1 MKLKQIP
8 TIPYL
13 FYAVGVL
20 LLVTGLGMWWY
31 QNHALATLEDPTGRV
46 GLAVVVTQELPTLT
60 ATPEPTHTPTLTAT
74 PSITDSAVA
83 MTPALT
89 STPTETP
96 LPSPTSTPTPDP
108 FPPSVTAPNRLVIPK
123 IGVDSLVVPMAWEY
137 REDSAG
143 SLFTEWVVPLN
154 EAGWHV
160 NSATPGNHNNVVISG
175 HHNIGTEVFRYLPDL
190 EPGDEIQVYANEQP
204 YTYVVEEKYILRE
217 EGMPLEVRIQNNDYI
232 LPKDDERLTL
242 VSCWPYET
250 NSHRVVIIARPKL
263 G

>member
-1 MKLKQIP
+1 MNLKQIP
-8 TIPYL
+8 TVPYL

-20 LLVTGLGMWWY
+20 LLVAGLGVWWY
-31 QNHALATLEDPTGRV
+31 QNRAVVTLDDPTGRV
-46 GLAVVVTQELPTLT
+46 GLAVVVTQEVPTPS
-60 ATPEPTHTPTLTAT
+60 ATPEPTNTPTLTAT

-96 LPSPTSTPTPDP
+96 LPSPTATPTPDP
-108 FPPSVTAPNRLVIPK
+108 FPPSVTSPSRLVIPK
-123 IGVDSLVVPMAWEY
+123 IGVDTAVVPMVWEY
-137 REDSAG
+137 REDTAG
-143 SLFTEWVVPLN
+143 SLFTEWIVPLN

-160 NSATPGNHNNVVISG
+160 NSTTPGNDNNVVISG
-175 HHNIGTEVFRYLPDL
+175 HNNVGTEVFRSLSDL
-190 EPGDEIQVYANEQP
+190 EPGDEIQVFTGDFP

-217 EGMPLEVRIQNNDYI
+217 EGMPLDVRIQNNDYI
-232 LPKDDERLTL
+232 LPKEDERLTL

-250 NSHRVVIIARPKL
+250 NSHRVIIVARPRI